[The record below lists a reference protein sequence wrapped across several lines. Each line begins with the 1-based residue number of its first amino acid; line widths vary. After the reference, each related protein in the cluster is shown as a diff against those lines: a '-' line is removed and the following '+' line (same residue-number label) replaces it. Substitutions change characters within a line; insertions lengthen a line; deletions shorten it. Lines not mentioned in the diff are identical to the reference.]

1 MVPPRLEPY
10 IYTRDNQLVTK
21 IDGTF
26 WVPTESVKADTLS
39 HPLLG
44 YSPVWTST
52 INNLIRHIFG

>member
-1 MVPPRLEPY
+1 MVPIGY
-10 IYTRDNQLVTK
+10 QS
-21 IDGTF
+21 GTF

-52 INNLIRHIFG
+52 INNYNNLIRYIFG